1 MREFGVR
8 SLKQVM
14 TAWQQMQVPGVLG
27 DDHHK
32 HSRSGTLKKRHWSMA
47 MSAEDGSDFED
58 LQSPL
63 KCCRGFQWEEDTKS
77 CTACLYPGYGRGC
90 RLRCNCSETD
100 CSRYIGCKIVSR
112 TGLQEKGD
120 RFAVLFG
127 KPPPR
132 TELSMSWFRSTVA
145 NVTCTQRVSAH
156 I

>member
-1 MREFGVR
+1 MFLHVTI
-8 SLKQVM
+8 SIFPCLFSPCM
-14 TAWQQMQVPGVLG
+14 SDQQG
-27 DDHHK
+27 
-32 HSRSGTLKKRHWSMA
+32 RC
-47 MSAEDGSDFED
+47 DG
-58 LQSPL
+58 PL

-145 NVTCTQRVSAH
+145 NVTCTQREWTETPVLYS
-156 I
+156 ISFSVLFV

>member
-112 TGLQEKGD
+112 TDLTTLHTAGTYTG
-120 RFAVLFG
+120 VLRLPLFQ
-127 KPPPR
+127 R
-132 TELSMSWFRSTVA
+132 LSTNNSKTTIET
-145 NVTCTQRVSAH
+145 NEQRINSCG
-156 I
+156 